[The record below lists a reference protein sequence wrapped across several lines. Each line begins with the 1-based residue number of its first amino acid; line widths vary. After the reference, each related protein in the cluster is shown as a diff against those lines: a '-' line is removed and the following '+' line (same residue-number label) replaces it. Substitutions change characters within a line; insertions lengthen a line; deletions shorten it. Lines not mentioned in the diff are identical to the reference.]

1 MERGYVYILCNRK
14 NGALYVGFTKSLFE
28 RVQEHK
34 NKTNP
39 NSHTAQYDIH
49 RLVYF
54 ESYDLI
60 REALRREKQ
69 LKGWNRSWKIALIET
84 DNPEW
89 REIDLGWIDLS

>member
-1 MERGYVYILCNRK
+1 MMRGYVYILCNRK
-14 NGALYVGFTKSLFE
+14 NGALYTGFTKSLYE

-39 NSHTAQYDIH
+39 KSHTAQYDID

-54 ESYDLI
+54 ETYDLI
-60 REALRREKQ
+60 REALRHEKQ
-69 LKGWNRSWKIALIET
+69 LKDWNRSWKIALIEK

-89 REIDLGWIDLS
+89 REIVLDWRDLS